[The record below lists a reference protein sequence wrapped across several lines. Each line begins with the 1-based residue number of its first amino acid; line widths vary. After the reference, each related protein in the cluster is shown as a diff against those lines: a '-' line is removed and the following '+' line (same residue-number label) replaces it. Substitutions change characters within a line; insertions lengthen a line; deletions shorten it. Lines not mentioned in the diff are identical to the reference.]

1 MAPRLLSLLTVLILS
16 GACAA
21 PEERA
26 DALRRAFET
35 SRASLGPLEP
45 RPSGGSGPASGAET
59 APVPAGPG
67 LTAAPVAMAVLA
79 VEPAAARPVVAAQ
92 LLGLGPETLRRWLG
106 EPAFRRHEGTAEIWL
121 YAGPACALDLILY
134 PEGGRLRVSHAAA
147 RASGAEP
154 RTEARCLHEL
164 AGARRPPERGA

>member
-1 MAPRLLSLLTVLILS
+1 MAPRLLSLLTALVLS

-26 DALRRAFET
+26 DALRLAFET
-35 SRASLGPLEP
+35 SRASLAPLEP
-45 RPSGGSGPASGAET
+45 TPTGGFDMTSATGVAPAKSGPAAS
-59 APVPAGPG
+59 
-67 LTAAPVAMAVLA
+67 PVALAVLA
-79 VEPAAARPVVAAQ
+79 VEPAAARPVVATQ
-92 LLGLGPETLRRWLG
+92 FLGLGPETLRRWLG

-134 PEGGRLRVSHAAA
+134 PESGRLRVSHAAA

-154 RTEARCLHEL
+154 RTEAGCLHEL
-164 AGARRPPERGA
+164 ASARRPPERGA

>member
-1 MAPRLLSLLTVLILS
+1 MAPRPPFLLPVLGLL

-35 SRASLGPLEP
+35 SRASLA
-45 RPSGGSGPASGAET
+45 PSSPALAASST
-59 APVPAGPG
+59 AI
-67 LTAAPVAMAVLA
+67 PVAMAA
-79 VEPAAARPVVAAQ
+79 MPMTAEPAAARPVVATQ
-92 LLGLGPETLRRWLG
+92 FLGLGPEVLRRWLG
-106 EPAFRRHEGTAEIWL
+106 EPSFRRHEGTAEIWL

-154 RTEARCLHEL
+154 RTEAHCLREL
-164 AGARRPPERGA
+164 AGSPRPADRGA

>member
-1 MAPRLLSLLTVLILS
+1 MAPRPLLLLPVLGLL

-35 SRASLGPLEP
+35 SRAGLAPPAVLPAAPL
-45 RPSGGSGPASGAET
+45 
-59 APVPAGPG
+59 
-67 LTAAPVAMAVLA
+67 AATPVAMPAA
-79 VEPAAARPVVAAQ
+79 AEPAAARPVVATQ
-92 LLGLGPETLRRWLG
+92 FLGLGPEALRRWLG
-106 EPAFRRHEGTAEIWL
+106 EPAFRRREGTAEIWL

-134 PEGGRLRVSHAAA
+134 AEGGRLRVSHAAA

-154 RTEARCLHEL
+154 RTEAHCLHEL
-164 AGARRPPERGA
+164 AGSPRPADRGA